1 MEIRFLAKMSRKEA
15 ERSVNSDKSISGP
28 GPAPTCC
35 ADSVE
40 PFENI
45 PAFLHLFLGQKVDVS
60 KVIHSIPSP
69 ASLFFGASD
78 VLFYLCSPS
87 VSPD

>member
-1 MEIRFLAKMSRKEA
+1 MEIRFLVKTPRKEA
-15 ERSVNSDKSISGP
+15 ERSVDSDKLISGP

-35 ADSVE
+35 ADSLE

-45 PAFLHLFLGQKVDVS
+45 HAFLHLFLGRKVDVS
-60 KVIHSIPSP
+60 KVVHSIPSP
-69 ASLFFGASD
+69 PSLFFGASD
-78 VLFYLCSPS
+78 VLLYLCSPS